1 MTWIDLIGIIAGIC
15 TSTAVIAQIYK
26 SLKTKTVD
34 DVSPIMFTVLVIGIG
49 LWVVYGIIIKDFPII
64 LTNSLALLLHFF
76 MCLLI
81 MKYRKPK

>member
-1 MTWIDLIGIIAGIC
+1 MAGIDFIGIIAGIC

-26 SLKTKTVD
+26 SLKTKTVK

-64 LTNSLALLLHFF
+64 VTNSLALLLHLF
-76 MCLLI
+76 MCVLI
-81 MKYRKPK
+81 IKFRKK